1 MTVKP
6 VGMEV
11 ESMRTATTI
20 CRWEEIS
27 KFGITEKVVNGGIFS
42 QKKITL
48 ISKRNLTRSCKE
60 NLKTHWSTI
69 FSKLP
74 KHFKRTYPRKNQI
87 VKVNSV

>member
-11 ESMRTATTI
+11 ECMKTATAI
-20 CRWEEIS
+20 SRWDEIS

-48 ISKRNLTRSCKE
+48 I
-60 NLKTHWSTI
+60 
-69 FSKLP
+69 
-74 KHFKRTYPRKNQI
+74 
-87 VKVNSV
+87 